1 MGEGRSL
8 TVRPVLSPP
17 MAEILLLRHAKS
29 DHPAGMTDQDRPLT
43 SRGER
48 SAHAIGRAIA
58 EFGATPDLILTSPAR
73 RAIDTATLARD
84 GGAWSAPIIT
94 VEDFYGTGVTTVF
107 GALAEHA
114 SVHRILAVGHEPT
127 WSATVSA
134 LIGGGA
140 VHMVT
145 AAVACV
151 EPSLPAT
158 PGSGWLRWMLH
169 PRLFTDPA

>member
-1 MGEGRSL
+1 
-8 TVRPVLSPP
+8 
-17 MAEILLLRHAKS
+17 
-29 DHPAGMTDQDRPLT
+29 MTDRSRPLT
-43 SRGER
+43 GRGER
-48 SAHAIGRAIA
+48 SAYAIGRAIA

-73 RAIDTATLARD
+73 RAADTASLARD
-84 GGAWSAPIIT
+84 GGGWSASIIA

-107 GALAEHA
+107 EALSDHTA
-114 SVHRILAVGHEPT
+114 VDRILAVGHEPT

-151 EPSLPAT
+151 ETALPAS

>member
-151 EPSLPAT
+151 ETTLPAT

>member
-1 MGEGRSL
+1 
-8 TVRPVLSPP
+8 

-29 DHPAGMTDQDRPLT
+29 DHPAGMTDRDRPLT

-73 RAIDTATLARD
+73 RATDTATLARD

-94 VEDFYGTGVTTVF
+94 VEDFYGTGVITVF
-107 GALAEHA
+107 GALADHG

-151 EPSLPAT
+151 ETALPAT

-169 PRLFTDPA
+169 PRLFTDRA

>member
-1 MGEGRSL
+1 
-8 TVRPVLSPP
+8 

-29 DHPAGMTDQDRPLT
+29 DHPPGMTDRSRPLT
-43 SRGER
+43 GRGER
-48 SAHAIGRAIA
+48 SAYALGRAIS

-73 RAIDTATLARD
+73 RAADTASLARD
-84 GGAWSAPIIT
+84 GGGWSASIIA

-107 GALAEHA
+107 EALSDHTAA
-114 SVHRILAVGHEPT
+114 DRILAVGHEPT

-151 EPSLPAT
+151 ETVLPAS

>member
-1 MGEGRSL
+1 
-8 TVRPVLSPP
+8 

-29 DHPAGMTDQDRPLT
+29 DHPPGMTDRSRPLT
-43 SRGER
+43 GRGER
-48 SAHAIGRAIA
+48 SAYAIGRAIS

-73 RAIDTATLARD
+73 RAADTASLARD
-84 GGAWSAPIIT
+84 GGGWSASIIA

-107 GALAEHA
+107 EALSDHTA
-114 SVHRILAVGHEPT
+114 VDRILAVGHEPT

-151 EPSLPAT
+151 ETVLPAG

>member
-1 MGEGRSL
+1 
-8 TVRPVLSPP
+8 

-29 DHPAGMTDQDRPLT
+29 DHPAGMTDRARPLT
-43 SRGER
+43 GRGQR
-48 SAHAIGRAIA
+48 SAHAIGRAISD
-58 EFGATPDLILTSPAR
+58 FGATPDLILTSPAR
-73 RAIDTATLARD
+73 RAADTAALARD
-84 GGAWSAPIIT
+84 GGGWSAPIIT
-94 VEDFYGTGVTTVF
+94 VEDFYGTGVTTVLT
-107 GALAEHA
+107 ALADQT
-114 SVHRILAVGHEPT
+114 SVDRILAVGHEPT

-151 EPSLPAT
+151 ETVLPAA

-169 PRLFTDPA
+169 PRLFTDRA